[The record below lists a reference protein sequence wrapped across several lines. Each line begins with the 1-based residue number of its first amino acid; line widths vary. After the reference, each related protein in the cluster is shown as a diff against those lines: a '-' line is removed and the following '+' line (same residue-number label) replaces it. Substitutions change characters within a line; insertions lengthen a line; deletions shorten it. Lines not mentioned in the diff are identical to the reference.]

1 MTATTRTAL
10 RVRVDTFTFH
20 GEDTPALRDAA
31 LSVTP
36 GSLTAVLGGSG
47 SGKSTLGKLLAGWLR
62 AGHAGEFRGSLELD
76 GTRLDFHGAPD
87 DPRINPA
94 EWSRRVAFVPQDAA
108 AMLSTVRATVAEEL
122 AFGLENRAIPRE
134 DMLRAV
140 ERTAARTGLS
150 GLLDRDPATL
160 SGGELRRL
168 AVGCAVISEP
178 DVLVLDEPLA
188 SLDAA
193 GAAQIADLVRS
204 LCRSGTG
211 VVLLSQVA
219 DRLAGEATHWT
230 VLDSRTALDGG
241 PGGGTVT
248 AAGTPAQLAGS
259 AEVERAG
266 ILVPDFLDLNDP
278 DPTVLDPNV
287 PDRGVRAGSTAAPVA
302 SQARAVPVAAPG
314 PGPASLELC
323 GVSFGY
329 TQNARRR
336 ETAPLVRVLRDVDLA
351 VRPGEI
357 IAVTGPNGAGKSTLL
372 RHFNGLLRPSEGDVR
387 VCGRS
392 IAGVPVGTVAASI
405 GLLFQHPRDQLFERT
420 VLREATFG
428 LRQLFGKAD
437 AESRAR
443 AALAAVGF
451 SEAAASV
458 HPAELPASQQRLL
471 ALATVLARE
480 PAVLALDEPTVG
492 LDRKGLERLGLAVK
506 EAAARGTAVVMVT
519 HDLGYARATAHRI
532 LKLDAGSLRE
542 V

>member
-1 MTATTRTAL
+1 MTAATRTAL
-10 RVRVDTFTFH
+10 RARVDAFTFH
-20 GEDTPALRDAA
+20 GESHPALRDAA

-62 AGHAGEFRGSLELD
+62 AGHAGQFRGSLELF
-76 GTRLDFHGAPD
+76 GTRLDFHGAPE

-122 AFGLENRAIPRE
+122 AFGLENRATPRA

-168 AVGCAVISEP
+168 AVGCAVIAEP
-178 DVLVLDEPLA
+178 DILVLDEPLA

-193 GAAQIADLVRS
+193 GAAQIAALVRS
-204 LCRSGTG
+204 LCGNGTG
-211 VVLLSQVA
+211 VVLLSQAA

-230 VLDSRTALDGG
+230 VLD
-241 PGGGTVT
+241 GGTVT
-248 AAGTPAQLAGS
+248 AAGTPAQLTGS
-259 AEVERAG
+259 AELEHVGVLAPGSPASGAG
-266 ILVPDFLDLNDP
+266 L
-278 DPTVLDPNV
+278 
-287 PDRGVRAGSTAAPVA
+287 
-302 SQARAVPVAAPG
+302 VAAPG
-314 PGPASLELC
+314 FSAVSPGAAALELC
-323 GVSFGY
+323 RVGFGY
-329 TQNARRR
+329 GRPSRRR
-336 ETAPLVRVLRDVDLA
+336 PDPPPVPRPIQVLRDVDFA

-357 IAVTGPNGAGKSTLL
+357 VAVTGPNGAGKSTLL
-372 RHFNGLLRPSEGDVR
+372 RHFNGLLRPSAGDVR

-392 IAGVPVGTVAASI
+392 IAGVPVGTVAASV

-420 VLREATFG
+420 VLREAAFG

-437 AESRAR
+437 AEDRAR
-443 AALAAVGF
+443 AALAAVGLP
-451 SEAAASV
+451 AAAEAL
-458 HPAELPASQQRLL
+458 HPAELSSSRQRLL

-492 LDRKGLERLGLAVK
+492 LDRHGLERLGKAVAA
-506 EAAARGTAVVMVT
+506 AAARGTAVVMVT
-519 HDLGYARATAHRI
+519 HDLNYARATAHRI
-532 LKLDAGSLRE
+532 LELDAGSLRE
-542 V
+542 I